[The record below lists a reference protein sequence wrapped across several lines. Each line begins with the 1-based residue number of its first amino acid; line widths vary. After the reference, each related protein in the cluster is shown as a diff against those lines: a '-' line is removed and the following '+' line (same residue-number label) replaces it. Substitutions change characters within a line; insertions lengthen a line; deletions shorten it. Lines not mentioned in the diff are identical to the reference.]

1 MRIGRVENRVGCG
14 DIDVVLTGFDLVQV
28 DDQGSSDTEIG
39 HQALVESTWRGE
51 TLQRYPDGRDRESS
65 LKVCTSSTWSLTH
78 RYVVQAE
85 IKATGFNEAVD
96 NFYEKLQEGKVY
108 YVSRARVN
116 IAKKQFSNINNEYE
130 IMFENQTEI
139 EPVSRVR

>member
-1 MRIGRVENRVGCG
+1 M
-14 DIDVVLTGFDLVQV
+14 
-28 DDQGSSDTEIG
+28 
-39 HQALVESTWRGE
+39 
-51 TLQRYPDGRDRESS
+51 
-65 LKVCTSSTWSLTH
+65 
-78 RYVVQAE
+78 
-85 IKATGFNEAVD
+85 D

-139 EPVSRVR
+139 EPVSPPKRVRPAERDERGGLMG

>member
-1 MRIGRVENRVGCG
+1 M
-14 DIDVVLTGFDLVQV
+14 TM
-28 DDQGSSDTEIG
+28 
-39 HQALVESTWRGE
+39 
-51 TLQRYPDGRDRESS
+51 
-65 LKVCTSSTWSLTH
+65 VCIH
-78 RYVVQAE
+78 RAQAE

-130 IMFENQTEI
+130 IMFENNTEI
-139 EPVSRVR
+139 EPVSSGFGSDYGRAGAGWLISCGGINQCDDDNVPQVQYKFVPISEIANVEKDQTVGK